1 MESVGHRTD
10 ERAGI
15 GTAGP
20 RRSPRSARA
29 GRCQCRGWAARA
41 LASLTAVV
49 GTVAGIAPH
58 VLHHVLPLAGAAFLT
73 GATGSAIFGAA
84 GLLLSVPLLLRLRR
98 RFQTW
103 WAPAVALAVFVV
115 AFSVSTF
122 VIGPAISGDGA
133 GDGPEASEGVDPHG
147 H

>member
-1 MESVGHRTD
+1 MNAQGHEPDPPSHAAHHASPAR
-10 ERAGI
+10 
-15 GTAGP
+15 GTVDG
-20 RRSPRSARA
+20 
-29 GRCQCRGWAARA
+29 GRGRVDR
-41 LASLTAVV
+41 LVASLTAVV

-58 VLHHVLPLAGAAFLT
+58 VLHHALPLAGAAFLT
-73 GATGSAIFGAA
+73 GATGSILFGAV
-84 GLLLSVPLLLRLRR
+84 GFLFTVPLLLRLRR

-103 WAPAVALAVFVV
+103 WAPAIALAVFMV

-133 GDGPEASEGVDPHG
+133 ADVPDASEGIDTHG

>member
-1 MESVGHRTD
+1 MNAQGHEPDPLSHAAHHASPAR
-10 ERAGI
+10 
-15 GTAGP
+15 GTVDG
-20 RRSPRSARA
+20 
-29 GRCQCRGWAARA
+29 GRGWVDR
-41 LASLTAVV
+41 LVASLTAVV
-49 GTVAGIAPH
+49 GTVAGIVPH

-73 GATGSAIFGAA
+73 GATGSILFGAV
-84 GLLLSVPLLLRLRR
+84 GFLFTVPLLLRLRR

-103 WAPAVALAVFVV
+103 WAPAIALAVFMA

-133 GDGPEASEGVDPHG
+133 ADGADASEEVDPHG

>member
-1 MESVGHRTD
+1 MNGQESGPPGHAAHHAAR
-10 ERAGI
+10 ERGGVNAG
-15 GTAGP
+15 
-20 RRSPRSARA
+20 
-29 GRCQCRGWAARA
+29 GWAARA

>member
-1 MESVGHRTD
+1 MNGQGQESGPPGHAAHHAPRQL
-10 ERAGI
+10 
-15 GTAGP
+15 GTI
-20 RRSPRSARA
+20 A
-29 GRCQCRGWAARA
+29 GRGGWAARA
-41 LASLTAVV
+41 MASLTAVV
-49 GTVAGIAPH
+49 GTVAGIVPH

-73 GATGSAIFGAA
+73 GATGSVVFGAV
-84 GLLLSVPLLLRLRR
+84 GLILTVPLLLRLRR

-103 WAPAVALAVFVV
+103 WAPAVALALFVV

-133 GDGPEASEGVDPHG
+133 ADGPDASEESDPHG